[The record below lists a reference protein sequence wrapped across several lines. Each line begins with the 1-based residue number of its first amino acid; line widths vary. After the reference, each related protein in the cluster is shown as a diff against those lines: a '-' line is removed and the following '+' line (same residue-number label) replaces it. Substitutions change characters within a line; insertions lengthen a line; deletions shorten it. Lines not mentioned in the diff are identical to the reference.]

1 MQFKQLQIN
10 PKTFRDFNGI
20 QTHGL
25 CVSAAVLYHLSYEDP
40 YMPVHWKQANMLS
53 SSQHV
58 KGMKHRMKMRFKVCC
73 FWTSEF
79 ACLHSQGF
87 FTFLPKHGKFRFPR
101 WNCSYRASKFRR
113 TMNMG
118 GEKRIG
124 TFPLTLNFT
133 APSRYYCL
141 YLTSKDW
148 IVTIWLTSKKN
159 PKSWN
164 IFDNAGPESAV
175 IVITTNLCFLGSLIS
190 LCFLKWK
197 IRCRQRGLTV
207 LTLGFSLY

>member
-1 MQFKQLQIN
+1 MQFKQMQIN

-87 FTFLPKHGKFRFPR
+87 FTFLP
-101 WNCSYRASKFRR
+101 SYRNMASLDFQ
-113 TMNMG
+113 
-118 GEKRIG
+118 GEIVSIELPNSEERWIWEGKNESVR
-124 TFPLTLNFT
+124 
-133 APSRYYCL
+133 SR
-141 YLTSKDW
+141 
-148 IVTIWLTSKKN
+148 
-159 PKSWN
+159 
-164 IFDNAGPESAV
+164 
-175 IVITTNLCFLGSLIS
+175 
-190 LCFLKWK
+190 
-197 IRCRQRGLTV
+197 
-207 LTLGFSLY
+207 